1 MVDISDFNSFQ
12 ILCIYQEKCMRQ
24 STRGGGRMMISIDE
38 RIVLTPV
45 LYIIYVVTNWYIYR
59 SKRKNIKN
67 KKKNLGKNTKCGFYT
82 RTCKKL
88 PPKLARPCGF
98 SSYLKLRHLIK
109 EEDFEGYSFITL
121 LFIFKLKLLD
131 IFGSCCLNPLSES
144 DLR

>member
-38 RIVLTPV
+38 RIVLTPA

-67 KKKNLGKNTKCGFYT
+67 KKKNLGKNTKRGFYT

-88 PPKLARPCGF
+88 PPKLARPRGF
-98 SSYLKLRHLIK
+98 SCYLKLRHIIK